1 MRKGIVVDIK
11 NEFQNDTLLM
21 KIYTSNT
28 NSILIEHEDG
38 TYAILQRVQK
48 ETALK

>member
-21 KIYTSNT
+21 KILLVTPIVS
-28 NSILIEHEDG
+28 LIEHEDG
-38 TYAILQRVQK
+38 TYAIYKGFKKRQL
-48 ETALK
+48 